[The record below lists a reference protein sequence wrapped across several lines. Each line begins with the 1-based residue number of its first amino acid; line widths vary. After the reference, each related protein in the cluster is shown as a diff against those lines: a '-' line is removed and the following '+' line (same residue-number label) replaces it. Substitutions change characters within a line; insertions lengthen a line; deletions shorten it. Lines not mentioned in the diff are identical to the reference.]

1 MKEIRL
7 DEFDIRITFNGAWA
21 ASITSKLTESCD
33 GEGYLDNDT
42 VRLDAA
48 LSAIESIVL
57 AHAVAGVDIES
68 PEYRA
73 GLVTAVD
80 AITNN
85 LGGA

>member
-1 MKEIRL
+1 MREIRL
-7 DEFDIRITFNGAWA
+7 AEFDIRIVFEDEGS
-21 ASITSKLTESCD
+21 ASITSKLTEDCD
-33 GEGYLDNDT
+33 GEGYLDNGT
-42 VRLDAA
+42 IRLDAA
-48 LSAIESIVL
+48 LSAIESLVL

-68 PEYRA
+68 PEYRS